1 MRILNEADEEIQ
13 SEDVD
18 NELGYLVPDKVF
30 KEHHDAEPPVEEKVH
45 YYPTTFFFDDG
56 TRYDTVLYDYLR
68 NNPDK
73 NSEEDLKDYQNDA
86 HVVVGE
92 DGFTFSYEPKEE
104 EEERAVKRIE
114 VATIVDSPYVP
125 AKEAW
130 DEYEDIQ
137 RYKLYAEEELQQRKE
152 QQERQ
157 EKRDRFMNTGPDRLD
172 NAESNIDVVSTNVD
186 DITMLLADMI
196 GA

>member
-18 NELGYLVPDKVF
+18 NELGHLMPDKVF
-30 KEHHDAEPPVEEKVH
+30 KEHHDAEPAVEEKVH

-56 TRYDTVLYDYLR
+56 TRYDTVLYNYLR
-68 NNPDK
+68 NNPNK
-73 NSEEDLKDYQNDA
+73 NSEDDLKDYQNDA

-104 EEERAVKRIE
+104 EEERTVKRIE

-137 RYKLYAEEELQQRKE
+137 RYKLYTEEELQQRKE
-152 QQERQ
+152 QKERQ
-157 EKRDRFMNTGPDRLD
+157 EKHEEFITTGPDRLKT
-172 NAESNIDVVSTNVD
+172 AETDIDTVTASVD
-186 DITMLLADMI
+186 DITTLMADMI
-196 GA
+196 GV